1 MEPTKS
7 LRHQKLAQLVYTNLH
22 FQKRDEIYQLIIK
35 KEWTKLGELLNSLSH
50 YDQNIIYY
58 AFLDKY
64 EFPFWKRIY
73 SDVTDYNLLK
83 TYGLA

>member
-7 LRHQKLAQLVYTNLH
+7 LRHQKLAQIVYTNLH
-22 FQKRDEIYQLIIK
+22 FQKSDEIYQHIIK
-35 KEWTKLGELLNSLSH
+35 KEWAKLGELLNSLSH

-58 AFLDKY
+58 TFLDKY
-64 EFPFWKRIY
+64 DFPFWQRIY

-83 TYGLA
+83 TYGLV